1 MLSLLLYR
9 FFFPFRFLFRFRFL
23 FLFLFPFLFR
33 IPVFPDALA
42 TEVSPKHWIASVTSK
57 GSYKNGRRWRRLSE
71 QSQLNDGYKMP
82 LFGLGVFKAL
92 SDDRKG
98 VVKFALQNGYR
109 MIDTAALYA

>member
-1 MLSLLLYR
+1 MLPLFLYR
-9 FFFPFRFLFRFRFL
+9 FLFPFRFLFRFRFL

-33 IPVFPDALA
+33 ISAFPDALA
-42 TEVSPKHWIASVTSK
+42 TKVSPKHWIASVTSK